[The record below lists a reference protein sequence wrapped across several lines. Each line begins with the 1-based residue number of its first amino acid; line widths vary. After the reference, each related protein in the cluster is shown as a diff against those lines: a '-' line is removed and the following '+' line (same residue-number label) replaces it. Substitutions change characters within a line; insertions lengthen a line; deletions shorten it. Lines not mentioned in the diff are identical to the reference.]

1 MATYQTTPTG
11 QASNNEKE
19 QVQAV
24 REALQQAVANRGRQY
39 AHQHTF
45 TFRFQDDDTRAD
57 KDSQNFQSMLR
68 ILNLPAA
75 EEVVLSSKMVAW
87 DFRPVID
94 RLTKKLDVE
103 EDRKLLVFH
112 YAGHAKLNDSGDLC
126 LVPSLNSKAFLDFAR
141 EFGILWSAEVVL
153 DLADVIIILDCC
165 YSAASARGPVQ
176 ADRTVEIVS
185 AVGMSQLALGNPST
199 VNRMQNRTFTS
210 RLADEVARTV
220 GNPDKTS
227 VSFSEIVAKMRG
239 TSRPERVPEYAVKL
253 GGPSIRLPIS
263 RTRPQAGTSSSG
275 RSHGH
280 SRSSSSIS
288 ATPDSDVAAVFRVR
302 LGDADSSGDEVFRLV
317 EWIHSLH
324 PSIGL
329 ELTGVYRG
337 RSTNLIFHAPW
348 ALWTVLSGLDGWELV
363 CETFGRNRLGQLARE
378 KKPLAENIPPQ
389 IAPHL
394 RRGPGPGPSDQS
406 GKGRMW

>member
-1 MATYQTTPTG
+1 MATYQTTPTS
-11 QASNNEKE
+11 QAPNNDKE

-24 REALQQAVANRGRQY
+24 RETLQQAVANRGRQY
-39 AHQHTF
+39 AHHHTF

-57 KDSQNFQSMLR
+57 KDSQHFQSMLR
-68 ILNLPAA
+68 VLNLPAA

-103 EDRKLLVFH
+103 KDRKLIIFH

-126 LVPSLNSKAFLDFAR
+126 LVPSLNSKAFLHFTR

-153 DLADVIIILDCC
+153 DRADVIIILDCC
-165 YSAASARGPVQ
+165 YSAASARGLIQ

-185 AVGMSQLALGNPST
+185 AVGMSQKVLGNPST
-199 VNRMQNRTFTS
+199 VARMQNQTFTS
-210 RLADEVARTV
+210 RLADEIARTV

-227 VSFSEIVAKMRG
+227 FSFLEIVAKMRR
-239 TSRPERVPEYAVKL
+239 TSRPERVPEYVLKL
-253 GGPSIRLPIS
+253 GGPSIRLSIS
-263 RTRPQAGTSSSG
+263 RTRPQTGTSSSG
-275 RSHGH
+275 SGRSHDH

-288 ATPDSDVAAVFRVR
+288 ATPDSDVMAIFRVR
-302 LGDADSSGDEVFRLV
+302 LGDADSSGDQVSRLV

-337 RSTNLIFHAPW
+337 RSTDLIFHAPW
-348 ALWTVLSGLDGWELV
+348 ALWTMLNGLDGWELI
-363 CETFGRNRLGQLARE
+363 CETFGRNRLGQFAQ
-378 KKPLAENIPPQ
+378 ENNSR
-389 IAPHL
+389 HL
-394 RRGPGPGPSDQS
+394 R
-406 GKGRMW
+406 

>member
-1 MATYQTTPTG
+1 M
-11 QASNNEKE
+11 
-19 QVQAV
+19 
-24 REALQQAVANRGRQY
+24 
-39 AHQHTF
+39 F
-45 TFRFQDDDTRAD
+45 
-57 KDSQNFQSMLR
+57 
-68 ILNLPAA
+68 NLPAA

-103 EDRKLLVFH
+103 EDRKLIIFH

-126 LVPSLNSKAFLDFAR
+126 LVSSLNSKAFLDFTR
-141 EFGILWSAEVVL
+141 EFGIFWSDEVVL
-153 DLADVIIILDCC
+153 DRVDVIIILDCC
-165 YSAASARGPVQ
+165 YSAASARGPIQ

-185 AVGMSQLALGNPST
+185 AVRMSQIALGNFST
-199 VNRMQNRTFTS
+199 VARTQNRTFTS

-220 GNPDKTS
+220 GNPVKTS
-227 VSFSEIVAKMRG
+227 FSFAEIVAKMRG
-239 TSRPERVPEYAVKL
+239 TSRPERVPEYALKL
-253 GGPSIRLPIS
+253 GGPSIRFSIS

-288 ATPDSDVAAVFRVR
+288 ATPDSEVMAIFRVR
-302 LGDADSSGDEVFRLV
+302 LDDADTSGDEVSRLV

-337 RSTNLIFHAPW
+337 RSTDLIFHAPW
-348 ALWTVLSGLDGWELV
+348 ALWTMLDGLDEWLLV
-363 CETFGRNRLGQLARE
+363 CETFGRNKLGQFARE
-378 KKPLAENIPPQ
+378 KKSSPFDE
-389 IAPHL
+389 
-394 RRGPGPGPSDQS
+394 
-406 GKGRMW
+406 